1 MKKYLLDTNICIFY
15 LKGRYD
21 LDRKVEQAGFENC
34 FVSEVTIAEL
44 KFGAENS
51 EHIERNRVV
60 VAQFSSTFQVIPIF
74 GSLDVYAKE
83 KARLRKIGYLIDD
96 FDLLIGATAIANELV
111 MVTNN
116 TKHFSRMENIVL
128 EDWTTSLFL

>member
-15 LKGRYD
+15 LKGRFD
-21 LDRKVEQAGFENC
+21 LDTKVRNVGVENC
-34 FVSEVTIAEL
+34 FISEITVAEL

-51 EHIERNRVV
+51 EHVERNRSVV
-60 VAQFSSTFQVIPIF
+60 TNLLSVFQVIPVF

-83 KARLRKIGYLIDD
+83 KARLRKRGDLIDD
-96 FDLLIGATAIANELV
+96 FDLLIGATAIANELI

-116 TKHFSRMENIVL
+116 TKHFVRMDGMIL
-128 EDWTTSLFL
+128 EDWTL

>member
-15 LKGRYD
+15 LKGRFD
-21 LDRKVEQAGFENC
+21 LDTKVRNVGVENC
-34 FVSEVTIAEL
+34 FISEITVAEL

-51 EHIERNRVV
+51 EHVERNRSVV
-60 VAQFSSTFQVIPIF
+60 TNLLSVFQVIPIF

-83 KARLRKIGYLIDD
+83 KARLRKRGDLIDD
-96 FDLLIGATAIANELV
+96 FDLLIGATAIANELI

-116 TKHFSRMENIVL
+116 TKHFVRMDGMIL
-128 EDWTTSLFL
+128 EDWTL